1 MPYVKRELENAVG
14 KKWTRRFIGFGAIIF
29 VYVVISFFIGIW
41 PFSSAVGVV
50 RKVTA
55 PGAIIQN
62 YEWFYDQFYAIQ
74 AQRRNIEVLPEGST
88 DRVGT
93 QMVLNNMIAEY
104 NAKSREITRNL
115 WKADDLPYQ
124 IPIGE

>member
-1 MPYVKRELENAVG
+1 MGYVRKEMEDAVG
-14 KKWTRRFIGFGAIIF
+14 KKWTKRLLFAGTLLA
-29 VYVVISFFIGIW
+29 VYVAAAFVFSIW

-50 RKVTA
+50 KKVTS
-55 PGAIIQN
+55 PTAIIQN
-62 YEWFYDQFYAIQ
+62 YEWFYDQYHAIQ
-74 AQRRNIEVLPEGST
+74 AQRQNIKALPEGST
-88 DRVGT
+88 DRIGT

-124 IPIGE
+124 IGE

>member
-1 MPYVKRELENAVG
+1 MEDAVG
-14 KKWTRRFIGFGAIIF
+14 KKWTRRFIGFGIVIF
-29 VYVVISFFIGIW
+29 VYCIISFFAGIW

-50 RKVTA
+50 RRVTE
-55 PGAIIQN
+55 PVAIIQN
-62 YEWFYDQFYAIQ
+62 YEWFYDQYYAIE
-74 AQRRNIEVLPEGST
+74 AQRRNITALLEGSV
-88 DRVGT
+88 DQIGT

-124 IPIGE
+124 IGE